1 MALALDD
8 IQAGMVLDWQSETWP
23 SKTSRWLVLEEL
35 EHTSDK
41 EKRFNIFCMYST
53 AVVSSGINQPT
64 TYIFH
69 NQNIHRFS
77 IHSQI

>member
-1 MALALDD
+1 MTVEDVES
-8 IQAGMVLDWQSETWP
+8 GMVLHWQSETWP
-23 SKTSRWLVLEEL
+23 NKKSRWIVLEEL
-35 EHTSDK
+35 EHASDK

-53 AVVSSGINQPT
+53 AVTSSGINQPT

-69 NQNIHRFS
+69 NENIHRFS